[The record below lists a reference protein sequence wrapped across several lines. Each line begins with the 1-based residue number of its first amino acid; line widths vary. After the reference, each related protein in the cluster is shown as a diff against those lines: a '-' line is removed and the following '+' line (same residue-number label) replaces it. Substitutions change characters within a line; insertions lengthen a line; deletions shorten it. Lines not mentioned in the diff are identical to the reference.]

1 MEDPKKQERQETS
14 LEPQKSPK
22 QQTPAKELDPTRT
35 KTRRAIKNLN
45 LDSTVKEKDLLS
57 PFMQKLVDLEKE
69 MGFVGAVKKLQR
81 TMPRFIGFSIQQ
93 WYEIYMNTRPNSKL
107 HQKALEMMERL
118 EFDAR
123 SLEEMQ
129 ILYTISQPESQLR
142 KEMQERMSRIK

>member
-1 MEDPKKQERQETS
+1 MEDPKKQEREETS
-14 LEPQKSPK
+14 LEP
-22 QQTPAKELDPTRT
+22 TPTKELDPTRT

-69 MGFVGAVKKLQR
+69 MGFVAAVKKLQR
-81 TMPRFIGFSIQQ
+81 TLPKFIGFSIQQ

-107 HQKALEMMERL
+107 HRKALEMMERL

-123 SLEEMQ
+123 SLQEME
-129 ILYTISQPESQLR
+129 ILYTIAQAESQLR